1 MNAHSRAKM
10 TPSGRELLVR
20 RVLQEG
26 WPRRRA
32 AEAGGVSVRTTSK
45 WLSRY
50 RQEGLE
56 GLRDRSSRPNRSPRR
71 TRESVVRRILDLRRK
86 RLTALALSE
95 TTGIPRS
102 TIGRLL
108 RRERLSRYRDLL
120 PKEPVFR
127 YEHPRPGD
135 LLHMDTKKLGRVKG
149 IGHRITGDRRSR
161 NRGIGWEFV
170 HVAIDDHSRLAYVEV
185 LADELAVTTAGFLQ
199 RALAYFQGLGIT
211 THRTLTDN
219 GGNYRSKI
227 LRALCEQRGIRQRFT
242 QPYHP
247 RTNGKAERFI
257 QTLLR
262 QWAYRRPYS
271 SSKKR
276 SALLP
281 RWLHFYNHHRKHS
294 SLGGRPPFSR
304 VNNLMSTNS

>member
-1 MNAHSRAKM
+1 MK
-10 TPSGRELLVR
+10 E
-20 RVLQEG
+20 RV
-26 WPRRRA
+26 A
-32 AEAGGVSVRTTSK
+32 
-45 WLSRY
+45 
-50 RQEGLE
+50 
-56 GLRDRSSRPNRSPRR
+56 
-71 TRESVVRRILDLRRK
+71 RRILDLRRK
-86 RLTALALSE
+86 RLTAVALSE

-120 PKEPVFR
+120 PKEPVLR

-135 LLHMDTKKLGRVKG
+135 LLHMDTKKLGRIKG

-185 LADELAVTTAGFLQ
+185 LADELAVTTAGFLK
-199 RALAYFQGLGIT
+199 RAVAYFEGHGIT
-211 THRTLTDN
+211 IRRTLTDN

-227 LRALCEQRGIRQRFT
+227 LKAYCEEREIRQRFT
-242 QPYHP
+242 RPYRP

-304 VNNLMSTNS
+304 VNNLVSTNT